1 RLIRVSLLPL
11 MQEGLN
17 HVGQP
22 FGLPDYLLEPSLR
35 GGRQSRLRQSRR
47 RQSEHTRDW
56 LPHVMTRFTQL
67 QYDIWS
73 L

>member
-1 RLIRVSLLPL
+1 

-17 HVGQP
+17 HAGQP

-35 GGRQSRLRQSRR
+35 GSRQPRLRQSRR
-47 RQSEHTRDW
+47 RQSEHARDW

-67 QYDIWS
+67 KYDIWS